1 MKITVKKLS
10 ELHKPAHNIRRH
22 SEKQLTEYI
31 RSIEMFGQVKP
42 LVVAEDGEI
51 IAGNG
56 LYEALLRMGRE
67 TCDCYVMVG
76 LTDIQKKKLM
86 MADNKVYELGFTD
99 VDAIE
104 ELVKELDGDVDVP
117 GWDADLLEIACQ
129 AQGNTTADP
138 AGQQCFSLCF
148 FFLFADFF
156 CLCLFFPLQEK
167 NTRDQHQSSQNTS
180 HKVEGKRSDI
190 LHPHALGNKRHA
202 PDACRQ

>member
-1 MKITVKKLS
+1 MYRKQNRTDKYQNISVSDWKLFVYAKQIQTHNCQKHRQPDHRTAFL
-10 ELHKPAHNIRRH
+10 LHKKSDHRNDHNITRCNETGF
-22 SEKQLTEYI
+22 S
-31 RSIEMFGQVKP
+31 
-42 LVVAEDGEI
+42 DGCI
-51 IAGNG
+51 
-56 LYEALLRMGRE
+56 L
-67 TCDCYVMVG
+67 
-76 LTDIQKKKLM
+76 
-86 MADNKVYELGFTD
+86 
-99 VDAIE
+99 
-104 ELVKELDGDVDVP
+104 
-117 GWDADLLEIACQ
+117 DADLLEIACQ
-129 AQGNTTADP
+129 AQGDTTADP